1 MINVYTNGASGG
13 DLGAWSVLI
22 VDERGLQTPHT
33 GVLKGS
39 SIQRIELTAA
49 IEGILRTPPGAGVT
63 VFCPTSYVQRNVGGV
78 TAFDENRDLWPIL
91 DRLLVRRSVAWG
103 SADDDEVMGKLFE
116 AESLARK
123 TARIP
128 EQEEENDGPEAATL
142 VVEEPAAIGD
152 EGEMPEDDRAGDFP
166 GSGEGNMEGIDAG
179 VAPFVTQSV
188 ELVEQPPSML
198 DEQQAETLEVEA
210 PPQLQGGPPE
220 SASAEVGLT
229 APVADESGGD
239 PSAPEESL
247 THLDAAGA
255 ARMVDIS
262 AKGETERLAVARGW
276 VAMEPKTLEM
286 VRTGQTAKGDVI
298 SVARLAG
305 IMGAKQ
311 TPHLIP
317 LCHPL
322 MLTDVAVE
330 FDLHDDESAIEITA
344 TVRTTGRTGV
354 EMEALTAVSISAL
367 TIYDMCKSADR
378 TIRIEGV
385 RLVRKS
391 GGKSGDIV
399 LD

>member
-22 VDERGLQTPHT
+22 VDERGRQTPHT

-166 GSGEGNMEGIDAG
+166 GSGEGNLEGIDAG

-198 DEQQAETLEVEA
+198 NEQQAEALEVEA

>member
-22 VDERGLQTPHT
+22 VDERGRQTPHT

-166 GSGEGNMEGIDAG
+166 GSGEGNLEGIDAG

-198 DEQQAETLEVEA
+198 DEQQAEALEVEA

-220 SASAEVGLT
+220 SAGAEVGLT

-247 THLDAAGA
+247 SHLDAAGA

>member
-22 VDERGLQTPHT
+22 VDERGQLTPHT

-166 GSGEGNMEGIDAG
+166 GSGEGNLEGIDAG

-198 DEQQAETLEVEA
+198 NEQQAEALEVEA

>member
-22 VDERGLQTPHT
+22 VDERGRQTPHT

-103 SADDDEVMGKLFE
+103 SADDDEVIGKLFE

-166 GSGEGNMEGIDAG
+166 GSGEGNLEGIDAG

-198 DEQQAETLEVEA
+198 NEQQAEALEVEA

>member
-22 VDERGLQTPHT
+22 VDERGQQTPHT

-91 DRLLVRRSVAWG
+91 DRLLARRSVAWG

-128 EQEEENDGPEAATL
+128 EQEEENDAPEAATL

-166 GSGEGNMEGIDAG
+166 GSGEGNLEGIDAG

-198 DEQQAETLEVEA
+198 NEQQAEALEVEA